1 MSEQI
6 VQTYSCRVRVAFE
19 ELCVTAPAHDD
30 IDWDAMKQDKQP
42 RQPRY
47 LQIAAQLTAEI
58 EAGRHPVGALLPTE
72 RELCSIHACSRHTA
86 RAALR
91 LLTER
96 GLLARRQGSGSVVM
110 ASRSS
115 GRYVQTVESLNELIR
130 YTEDARLQIMGS
142 PTVVDAGALPQNE
155 GVVPGTS
162 WIKIKGLRRTDAN
175 APAICWTVIYLR
187 ADLDTIVAEIGKR
200 PVPVY
205 MLIEEATGERIM
217 EVIQTLDAMSVPPAT
232 SELLGC
238 RARSPALK
246 TTRRYVG
253 ENRQT
258 LLIAESIHPAGRTRF
273 VTTLRRN
280 PTGEDNDHGKLNAL

>member
-1 MSEQI
+1 MSI
-6 VQTYSCRVRVAFE
+6 PILTVLTPFFE
-19 ELCVTAPAHDD
+19 EPCVTVPVHDD
-30 IDWDAMKQDKQP
+30 IDGDSMKRDKQL

-58 EAGRHPVGALLPTE
+58 ESEEYPVGTLLPTE
-72 RELCSIHACSRHTA
+72 RELCGIHDCSRHTA

-110 ASRSS
+110 ASRST

-130 YTEDARLQIMGS
+130 YTEDARLQIIDS
-142 PTVVDAGALPQNE
+142 PEVVDADALPQNE
-155 GVVPGTS
+155 GIGPGTS
-162 WIKIKGLRRTDAN
+162 WIKIKGLRRTDAI
-175 APAICWTVIYLR
+175 APAICWTAIYLR
-187 ADLDTIVAEIGKR
+187 ADFDMIVPEIGKR

-205 MLIEEATGERIM
+205 TLVEEATGERIR
-217 EVIQTLDAMSVPPAT
+217 EVIQSLDAISVPRAI
-232 SELLGC
+232 SELLDC
-238 RARSPALK
+238 PARSPALK

-258 LLIAESIHPAGRTRF
+258 LMIAESIHPAGRTRF
-273 VTTLRRN
+273 VTTLHRQ
-280 PTGEDNDHGKLNAL
+280 PTGENIDHSELKPLSN